1 MTPKAYVL
9 VGPTAVGKSSVA
21 HLLAK
26 RLSLPVI
33 SADSMAVYQGM
44 DIGTAKPGRAER
56 EEVEYHGLDLVAPD
70 SDFSAADWLAA
81 LPRLPLCIVAGG
93 TGLYV
98 KALMAGFDSDNS
110 RNDDLRAELDGTPVA
125 DLQAR
130 LKHVNPAWLERLD
143 DPKNPRRLI
152 RTIERALA
160 GEQPPERG
168 APKQAV
174 SALPAVHGLWRE
186 PDVLRERIRRRIEV
200 MFAEGLV
207 EEATELRNTY
217 PIWSGTAEHAIGY
230 KEALEFA
237 AAEDGGTELF
247 ERVVTRT
254 NRLAKRQRTW
264 FKHQLAVE
272 WIEVAHDEP
281 AEAVADRVL
290 AAWEASG
297 PVALG
302 GLDGEACVDPNASFT
317 PRESVE
323 PTPTAELVAEPVAPP
338 EPPTERQPEVVR
350 DGGSGKTRFTRSEET
365 GPVEGE
371 VREHRFAM
379 GPNFPPPKV
388 APAKDRLAISDHKVK
403 DVPSQYRPRE
413 MFERLGAGHVPD
425 AVLMSILLRSGSQNA
440 NVIDL
445 ANDMLRRYGSLT
457 ALAEAPQSELEAFPG
472 IGPVKAQI
480 LISAFELAKRLT
492 VEKAPQRQVLNK
504 PVEVA
509 ELLREEA
516 RTRETEVFWIFCLDP
531 RNKLMRAPSIITTGI
546 ADATLVH
553 PREVFKEAIRASSS
567 AVILAHNHPS
577 GDPSPSP
584 ADIRITRKLVQAGKV
599 LSIEVM
605 DHIVVG
611 KENAD
616 GSPWFVSIRE
626 SGLVPFE

>member
-1 MTPKAYVL
+1 MISKAYVL

-26 RLSLPVI
+26 RLSLPVV

-44 DIGTAKPGRAER
+44 DIGTAKPSHTERA
-56 EEVEYHGLDLVAPD
+56 EVEYHGLDLVPPD
-70 SDFSAADWLAA
+70 ADFSTADWLAA

-98 KALMAGFDSDNS
+98 KALLAGIDAATPAN
-110 RNDDLRAELDGTPVA
+110 NELRAELADTPVA

-160 GEQPPERG
+160 GEEPPEPG
-168 APKQAV
+168 APKKAI
-174 SALPAVHGLWRE
+174 SDLPTIQGLWRE
-186 PDVLRERIRRRIEV
+186 PDLLRERIRRRIEV
-200 MFAEGLV
+200 MFTEGLV
-207 EEATELRNTY
+207 DEAVALHQAY
-217 PIWSGTAEHAIGY
+217 PLWSGTAEHAIGY

-237 AAEDGGTELF
+237 TAEDGGAELF
-247 ERVVTRT
+247 ERVVIRT

-272 WIEVAHDEP
+272 WIEVADDELT
-281 AEAVADRVL
+281 EAVADRVQ
-290 AAWEASG
+290 AAWETNG
-297 PVALG
+297 PVALR
-302 GLDGEACVDPNASFT
+302 GL
-317 PRESVE
+317 ESVD
-323 PTPTAELVAEPVAPP
+323 VAEESSATPP
-338 EPPTERQPEVVR
+338 MVR
-350 DGGSGKTRFTRSEET
+350 DGGRLDPHQTSDTSEDELSAT
-365 GPVEGE
+365 E

-379 GPNFPPPKV
+379 GPNFPPPKA
-388 APAKDRLAISDHKVK
+388 APARGSPAISDHRVK
-403 DVPSQYRPRE
+403 DVPAQYRPRE
-413 MFERLGAGHVPD
+413 MFERLGPNHVPD
-425 AVLMSILLRSGSQNA
+425 EVLMALLLRTGAQNA

-445 ANDMLRRYGSLT
+445 ARDMLRRYGSLT

-472 IGPVKAQI
+472 VGPVKAQI
-480 LISAFELAKRLT
+480 LISAFELAKRLA
-492 VEKAPQRQVLNK
+492 VEKTPTRPVLNR
-504 PVEVA
+504 PFEVA